1 MARPGQGRDNDFYG
15 KKGPRYLSVPGG
27 GDPGVSG
34 QQAQSEVKS
43 EEILLGNNLSLG
55 SPGSSVTL
63 QRPPRGGSELQVSQ
77 VWGFPSQAVIASPLS
92 RRQPG
97 GRRSS
102 QTRRSGISP
111 HYPGKPVRV
120 TGETNKTVNYK
131 TFYLYILSCNVHQHN
146 ISSST

>member
-1 MARPGQGRDNDFYG
+1 MISIGRQDRSEKFL
-15 KKGPRYLSVPGG
+15 RISVAG

-77 VWGFPSQAVIASPLS
+77 VWRFPGQAVIVFLAGDSQE
-92 RRQPG
+92 REDQVKPG
-97 GRRSS
+97 
-102 QTRRSGISP
+102 
-111 HYPGKPVRV
+111 
-120 TGETNKTVNYK
+120 EMA
-131 TFYLYILSCNVHQHN
+131 FLYLA
-146 ISSST
+146 

>member
-1 MARPGQGRDNDFYG
+1 MARPGQARAGIMISMGRQDRSEIFL
-15 KKGPRYLSVPGG
+15 RISVAG

-77 VWGFPSQAVIASPLS
+77 VWRFPSQAVIASLLS

-97 GRRSS
+97 ERRSS
-102 QTRRSGISP
+102 QTRRNGISP
-111 HYPGKPVRV
+111 HCPGIPVRV
-120 TGETNKTVNYK
+120 ANKTDHYK
-131 TFYLYILSCNVHQHN
+131 TF
-146 ISSST
+146 